1 MTYNIPM
8 QNEREMIQKSVA
20 AWRRAEPT
28 LERVRRENIRTTDT
42 ASAIAAFS
50 GMALAAA
57 KKHPPKSTSGL
68 VEQQR
73 IFMKI
78 AAATQ

>member
-1 MTYNIPM
+1 M

-28 LERVRRENIRTTDT
+28 LECVRRENIRTTDT

-50 GMALAAA
+50 GMALASA
-57 KKHPPKSTSGL
+57 KTHPPEKTSGL

>member
-1 MTYNIPM
+1 M
-8 QNEREMIQKSVA
+8 QSEREMIQKSVE
-20 AWRRAEPT
+20 AWRRSAPR
-28 LERVRRENIRTTDT
+28 LECVRRENIRATDT
-42 ASAIAAFS
+42 ATAIAAFS

-57 KKHPPKSTSGL
+57 KTHPPEKTSGL

-78 AAATQ
+78 AATAVL

>member
-1 MTYNIPM
+1 M
-8 QNEREMIQKSVA
+8 QNEREMIKKSVA
-20 AWRRAEPT
+20 AWQRAEPT
-28 LERVRRENIRTTDT
+28 LERVRRENIRATDT
-42 ASAIAAFS
+42 TSAIAAFS

-57 KKHPPKSTSGL
+57 KNNPPEKTSGL

>member
-1 MTYNIPM
+1 M

-20 AWRRAEPT
+20 AWRRAEST
-28 LERVRRENIRTTDT
+28 LERVRRENIRATDT
-42 ASAIAAFS
+42 ATAITAFS

-57 KKHPPKSTSGL
+57 KTHPPEKTSGL

-78 AAATQ
+78 AATAQ

>member
-1 MTYNIPM
+1 M
-8 QNEREMIQKSVA
+8 QNEREMIRKSVD

-28 LERVRRENIRTTDT
+28 LERVRRENIRATDT
-42 ASAIAAFS
+42 VSGIAAFE
-50 GMALAAA
+50 GLDIAAA
-57 KKHPPKSTSGL
+57 KNRPPEKTSGL

-78 AAATQ
+78 AAATSQ